1 MKEYQSNSSHTPL
14 DEEKVHEETQCD
26 RDADRLRK
34 LGYDAVLGRP
44 LGFWGN
50 MFLSLTC
57 MNPMFDIVVSAS
69 LWARDAPAIFV
80 SIDG

>member
-1 MKEYQSNSSHTPL
+1 MELTKDRL
-14 DEEKVHEETQCD
+14 DVDEEKLEGESQAE
-26 RDADRLRK
+26 RDAERLRN

-57 MNPMFDIVVSAS
+57 MNPMFDVVVSTTI
-69 LWARDAPAIFV
+69 WAYQGPELFV
-80 SIDG
+80 SKRCARS